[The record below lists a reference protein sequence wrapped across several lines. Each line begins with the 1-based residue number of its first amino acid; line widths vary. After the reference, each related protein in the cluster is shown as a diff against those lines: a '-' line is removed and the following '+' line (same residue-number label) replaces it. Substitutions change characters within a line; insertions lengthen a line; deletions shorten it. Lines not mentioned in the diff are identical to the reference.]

1 MNTKQIFQQHLAQ
14 TSPAPIAIQIEKA
27 EGTYLYDEKGKAFL
41 DLIGGISVCNI
52 GHSHPRVQE
61 AIELQSKKYLHVMV
75 YGELI
80 QSPQSTYA
88 KALIDHLPASLNN
101 VYFTNSGAEACE
113 LSLKLAKRIGEGRPK
128 IIAANNSYHG
138 HTLGALSVM
147 GSEYWRNAFR
157 PLLPGVLHYNYNDP
171 AFINAID
178 TNTSCVIVESL
189 QSEAGII
196 APHKDWMLALRQKC
210 TDTGTLLILDEIQT
224 GFGRTGTLWYFE
236 QLGIVP
242 DILLLGKALGGGLPM
257 GAVISSKS
265 LMDHLTHQPVLGHM
279 TTFGGHPLCCA
290 AGNAAFNVLLDQN
303 LTQTV
308 ADKNAYFVELLKS
321 TQITHINAVGLL
333 IAVGLRDNGQ
343 VLKVIAKCLE
353 IGLFTDWFLFAD
365 NCIRIAPPL
374 TITFEEIEAAC
385 KLLLEAIASAE

>member
-27 EGTYLYDEKGKAFL
+27 EGTYLYDENGKAYL

-61 AIELQSKKYLHVMV
+61 AIEQQSKKYLHVMV

-80 QSPQSTYA
+80 QSPQST
-88 KALIDHLPASLNN
+88 
-101 VYFTNSGAEACE
+101 
-113 LSLKLAKRIGEGRPK
+113 LSKRVGEGRPK
-128 IIAANNSYHG
+128 MIAANNSYHG

-171 AFINAID
+171 AFIDAID
-178 TNTSCVIVESL
+178 TNTACVIVESL

-196 APHKDWMLALRQKC
+196 APQKDWMFALRQKC
-210 TDTGTLLILDEIQT
+210 TETGTLLILDEIQT

-257 GAVISSKS
+257 GAVICNKT
-265 LMDHLTHQPVLGHM
+265 LMDYLTHQPVLGHM
-279 TTFGGHPLCCA
+279 TTFGGHPLCCT

-303 LTQTV
+303 LIQSV
-308 ADKNAYFVELLKS
+308 ADKSAYFVELLKS

-333 IAVGLRDNGQ
+333 IAVGLRDNAQ

-365 NCIRIAPPL
+365 HCIRIAPPL

-385 KLLLEAIASAE
+385 KLLLEAITSTEE